1 MSQPSW
7 QPWQDRDERPSE
19 PGRDAPADVPANRPW
34 SGTHAPVARPWPGY
48 AAPQGYAAAQPVG
61 SAMLASHADRERA
74 VDVLRAGYG
83 EGRLEKSEFDKRV
96 ERAYAARTVG
106 ELALLVADLP
116 LGPVPQPAPF
126 TAVPRTFLPA
136 PRPRANGKAVGAAVC
151 GLLCVPTF
159 GFTGIPAVIL
169 GHTARAEI
177 ERTGESGDGLALTGL
192 VFGWLSI
199 AAWSV
204 LMTLMVAV
212 GLASG

>member
-1 MSQPSW
+1 MSQPW
-7 QPWQDRDERPSE
+7 QPWQGKDESASG
-19 PGRDAPADVPANRPW
+19 PGRDGPAARPW
-34 SGTHAPVARPWPGY
+34 TGAHTPVARPWPAY
-48 AAPQGYAAAQPVG
+48 PAPQAQPG
-61 SAMLASHADRERA
+61 ASGMLASHADRERA

-83 EGRLEKSEFDKRV
+83 EGRLEKAEFDKRV
-96 ERAYAARTVG
+96 ERAYGARTVG
-106 ELALLVADLP
+106 ELALLVSDLP

-177 ERTGESGDGLALTGL
+177 DRTGEGGDGLALTGL
-192 VFGWLSI
+192 VLGWLSI
-199 AAWSV
+199 AAWSI
-204 LMTLMVAV
+204 LMTLLIAV